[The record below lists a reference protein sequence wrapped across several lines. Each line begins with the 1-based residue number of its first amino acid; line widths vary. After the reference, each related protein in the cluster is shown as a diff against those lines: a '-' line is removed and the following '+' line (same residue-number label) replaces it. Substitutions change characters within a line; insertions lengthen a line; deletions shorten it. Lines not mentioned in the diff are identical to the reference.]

1 MATSAHWSAR
11 MTMMGRMNVKGRSR
25 SAEEVFLYDTVL
37 AVVQRGMVIA
47 LPEMRRRSEI
57 ASDDDLV

>member
-1 MATSAHWSAR
+1 